1 LSAYGFVA
9 VVDSLEYEKLINLT
23 QNSTNCEYLKNYL
36 VMREPVSSGEIE
48 YMIERTDTYYSLLV
62 VCSETSVRFQG
73 EVRSLNPY
81 GYVSADLLPLI
92 PVLNI

>member
-1 LSAYGFVA
+1 MSAYGFVA
-9 VVDSLEYEKLINLT
+9 VVDSLEYEKLMNLT

>member
-1 LSAYGFVA
+1 MSAYGFVA